1 MGVCETM
8 YHGSY
13 VGDLETFLSR
23 LEHYVNMDTPS
34 GGKEALDIQS
44 AQLREEF
51 LEAGAQ
57 VITHERPGGNLLECK
72 IGSGPKQILLL
83 GHMDTVFPVGTV
95 AKHPY
100 TRDGNILRGPGVL
113 DMKSG
118 VLMILEIMRHF
129 ADKLPAEWSIVALL
143 NCDEEIGSLQSSPRI
158 LNWPGR
164 ARLVCAWSLPSP
176 ATAP

>member
-1 MGVCETM
+1 MCNGR
-8 YHGSY
+8 Y

-23 LEHYVNMDTPS
+23 LEHYVNLDTPS
-34 GGKEALDIQS
+34 GDKEALDHQS
-44 AQLREEF
+44 RQLREEF
-51 LEAGAQ
+51 LAAGAQ
-57 VITHERPGGNLLECK
+57 VITHEKPGGNQLECRV
-72 IGSGPKQILLL
+72 GTGPKQILFL

-100 TRDGNILRGPGVL
+100 TRQGDILQGPGVL

-129 ADKLPAEWSIVALL
+129 KDRIPAQWSIVARL

-158 LNWPGR
+158 MEL
-164 ARLVCAWSLPSP
+164 ARKQAGIRFACDRE
-176 ATAP
+176 